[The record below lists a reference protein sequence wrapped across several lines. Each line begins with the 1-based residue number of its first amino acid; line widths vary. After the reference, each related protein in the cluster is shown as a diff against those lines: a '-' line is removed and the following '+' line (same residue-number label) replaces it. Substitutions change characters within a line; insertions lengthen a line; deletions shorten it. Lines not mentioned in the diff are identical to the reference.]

1 VVQGLQIGG
10 TRLSNPGVKA
20 RSIQHPLSDPPTIS
34 VKFAEPPSDVGTG
47 GGQTM
52 EEEAAWLA
60 AAAVEV
66 AACVE
71 LSALSP
77 DSSRGTCEVLADD
90 VVMPEVLPPAALLPV
105 DPALDADPPV
115 PPAGTDAVGKV
126 CVGTLSGSEPVLLAP
141 ADALWA
147 WAVVVPKAMI
157 AIRKRIRIARS
168 PAWFSVSRI
177 ARNAQIPKSDSEVSE
192 R

>member
-1 VVQGLQIGG
+1 ML
-10 TRLSNPGVKA
+10 
-20 RSIQHPLSDPPTIS
+20 
-34 VKFAEPPSDVGTG
+34 AEPPSEVGTD
-47 GGQTM
+47 GGQTV

-71 LSALSP
+71 VSALSP
-77 DSSRGTCEVLADD
+77 DSSSGTWELLDAEVVIAD
-90 VVMPEVLPPAALLPV
+90 VLPPAALLPV

-115 PPAGTDAVGKV
+115 PPAGTDPVGKV
-126 CVGTLSGSEPVLLAP
+126 CTGTLSGSEVLLLAP
-141 ADALWA
+141 VDAVWA
-147 WAVVVPKAMI
+147 CAVVVPKAMI

-168 PAWFSVSRI
+168 PAWFSRSRI
-177 ARNAQIPKSDSEVSE
+177 ARQRATSKKKSEVSE